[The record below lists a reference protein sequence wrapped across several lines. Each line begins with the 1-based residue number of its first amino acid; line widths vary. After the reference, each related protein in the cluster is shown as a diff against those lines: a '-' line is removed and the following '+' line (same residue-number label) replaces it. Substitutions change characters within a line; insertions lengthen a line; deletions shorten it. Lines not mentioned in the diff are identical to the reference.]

1 MACTGLPIS
10 SSTITCL
17 DFNLAWD
24 ISVVPAT
31 VTITN
36 NSTVANYALLKWWF
50 YVISPSGVAIYGVD
64 INTVSPT
71 PAPDIDGISWTT
83 KTINLPT
90 PFGNAPCGQI
100 EFSPNNPYSV
110 VVFVEDESTSPP
122 SIYSFTKNTIIT
134 RPNGNTSNS
143 CGNFGCAVVSMKSDC
158 ANKQIMCFDNTK
170 LIYNNIQ
177 TPASTSNLWTL
188 VYPQD
193 ASGEIPNRT
202 ASNVPNV
209 NFPTSVD
216 SKGYVIYFQEYATYN
231 YGGGI
236 TVTVQYKLFDPS
248 GSLGR
253 QFAINCNTNLCQ
265 VQCQMQKFYKLALG
279 SCGTLVN
286 AELLN
291 KMTEMNFIFSTQ
303 VLTGIFQPLCGIDVP
318 EAIERI
324 NKIGNFDDNCDC
336 GCGGDNGFS
345 NPTGAGSAGACC
357 PTSSNVI
364 DINTGIVPALC
375 PDSYFPVQV
384 YDPTA
389 VTVIGI
395 AYDANSLISILNSN
409 AAWQAF
415 GTAFNEGN
423 CVVGWYPATQG
434 GTIPVIK
441 VGTTGTTSGC
451 VGGKQNYI
459 VNMADVCFPSTPITP
474 SSFPCNAWVD
484 FGLGAGPVYLGN
496 VASQTDL
503 VTALNATATKPGSIT
518 FSAGSTVSQVVINN
532 SNCTLY
538 SGAISITCDVGSSSF
553 LLYGSSHIQM
563 VSGATAHEAIEG
575 YGLRTNA
582 LLGKLPGMP
591 TTHSPWHIIKIQ
603 NFLITAEGD
612 TGKIYFYDIT
622 NPLVPTLARIIQLNT
637 VVSGA
642 NGNFTNTPTSLGLG
656 SQVVNSIYSLY
667 FPTDTYNMMSLNAI
681 YIFEGKTGSAWEINF
696 YDPGSGITASFHD
709 NQLIGKVPRVLAT
722 HIVNSNLGIYFT
734 QDGTL
739 ETDISGSSGILE
751 GYIVVLDLASGF
763 VGANIS
769 TQQILL
775 NQTEYVWAAAYDGAD
790 TIWFLGQFGTMG
802 KYSISTNTVVSR
814 YGNSLGVFSSTAR
827 KLLRRGNMKYFNGRM
842 FVSSL
847 GPFDPIG
854 FAQGCLYLDVAT
866 LPTSTN
872 ATLFTGNLS
881 FPSLFAH
888 NILPLGNCLVVATF
902 DNGGLTPGQ
911 GSVQLY
917 KTDGTFM
924 MATFLN
930 AGQAVYNFIA
940 LQNVNVY
947 TPNNLIPG

>member
-1 MACTGLPIS
+1 MACTGLSITS
-10 SSTITCL
+10 SAITCL

-24 ISVVPAT
+24 LSGVPAT

-36 NSTVANYALLKWWF
+36 NSTVASYASLKWWF
-50 YVISPSGVAIYGVD
+50 YVTSPSGTAIYGVD
-64 INTVSPT
+64 LNTVSPLPT
-71 PAPDIDGISWTT
+71 PDVDGVSWTT
-83 KTINLPT
+83 KVINLPT
-90 PFGNAPCGQI
+90 PFGNAPCGQV

-110 VVFVEDESTSPP
+110 VVFVEDETVSPP
-122 SIYSFTKNTIIT
+122 ALYSFTKNTIVT
-134 RPNGNTSNS
+134 RPNGNTQSG
-143 CGNFGCAVVSMKSDC
+143 CGNFGCAIVGMKADC

-177 TPASTSNLWTL
+177 TPSSTSNLWTL

-193 ASGEIPNRT
+193 TTGNIPNRT

-216 SKGYVIYFQEYATYN
+216 SKGYVLYFQEYATYD
-231 YGGGI
+231 YGNGI
-236 TVTVQYKLFDPS
+236 TVKVQYKLFDPS

-253 QFAINCNTNLCQ
+253 QFALNCNTNLCQ
-265 VQCQMQKFYKLALG
+265 VQCQMQKFYKLAIG
-279 SCGTLVN
+279 TCGTLQN

-303 VLTGIFQPLCGIDVP
+303 VITGILQPLCGIDVP

-324 NKIGNFDDNCDC
+324 KKIGNFDDNCDC
-336 GCGGDNGFS
+336 GCGGEDGFS
-345 NPTGAGSAGACC
+345 NPTGNNSSGSCC

-364 DINTGIVPALC
+364 DINTGIAPASC
-375 PDSYFPVQV
+375 PNSYFPAKV

-389 VTVIGI
+389 TTVIGI

-441 VGTTGTTSGC
+441 VDISTSGSGC
-451 VGGKQNYI
+451 VGGKQTYI
-459 VNMADVCFPSTPITP
+459 VNMADICYPATPIVP

-484 FGLGAGPVYLGN
+484 FGLGAGVVYLGN
-496 VASQTDL
+496 VADQAGLIS
-503 VTALNATATKPGSIT
+503 ALNATPTKPGSIT
-518 FSAGSTVSQVVINN
+518 FTAGATVSQVIINN
-532 SNCTLY
+532 SNCTAY
-538 SGAISITCDVGSSSF
+538 SGSISITCDVGSSSF
-553 LLYGSSHIQM
+553 LLYGPSHIQM
-563 VSGATAHEAIEG
+563 VSGAVAAEAIEG
-575 YGLRTNA
+575 YALRTNA

-591 TTHSPWHIIKIQ
+591 TNHSPWHMIRIQ
-603 NFLITAEGD
+603 NYIITAEGD
-612 TGKIYFYDIT
+612 TGKVYFHDIT
-622 NPLVPTLARIIQLNT
+622 NPRMPVLARTIQLST

-656 SQVVNSIYSLY
+656 SNVVNSIYSLY
-667 FPTDTYNMMSLNAI
+667 FPTDYYSLMSLNAI
-681 YIFEGKTGSAWEINF
+681 YIFEGKTGTAWELNF
-696 YDPGSGITASFHD
+696 YDVGSGITAAFQD
-709 NQLIGKVPRVLAT
+709 NKLIGKVPRVMAT
-722 HIVNSNLGIYFT
+722 HIINSNVAIYFT

-739 ETDISGSSGILE
+739 ETDISGSSGVSE
-751 GYIVVLDLASGF
+751 GYIVTLDLVGGFISASL
-763 VGANIS
+763 N

-775 NQTEYVWAAAYDGAD
+775 GQTEYVWAATYDGAD
-790 TIWFLGQFGTMG
+790 TIWMLGQFGTMA
-802 KYSISTNTVVSR
+802 KYSISTNSVTAR
-814 YGNSLGVFSSTAR
+814 YGNSLGVYLSTAR
-827 KLLRRGNMKYFNGRM
+827 KLLRRGNMKYFNGRI
-842 FVSSL
+842 FVSAL

-854 FAQGCLYLDVAT
+854 FGQGCLYLDVST

-888 NILPLGNCLVVATF
+888 NILPLGNCLVVVTF
-902 DNGGLTPGQ
+902 DNGGLSPGE
-911 GSVQLY
+911 GSIQMY

-924 MATFLN
+924 MAVFLN
-930 AGQAVYNFIA
+930 PNQAIYNLIA
-940 LQNVNVY
+940 LSGINVY